1 MPDRATRGG
10 VIEVRVRSLD
20 QIFESLDPS
29 PFYEQDLA
37 RSAED
42 YIVESAKEFHTRT
55 PADLVVY
62 VDNSAANGDDERAL
76 SNAVRE
82 HFSRRARHLRQ
93 RLRDL
98 IREGV
103 ISLIIGLTFLIV
115 FFVLGQ
121 AVVRMLGESAW
132 STLLRESLLIGGWV
146 AMWRP
151 LEIFLYRWWPLLGE
165 RRLHEGLSRMK
176 VRVVSGA
183 RQPQT

>member
-1 MPDRATRGG
+1 MTDRADRG
-10 VIEVRVRSLD
+10 VIEVRVRELS

-42 YIVESAKEFHTRT
+42 YIVETAKELHTRA
-55 PADLVVY
+55 PSELVVHL
-62 VDNSAANGDDERAL
+62 DKPSPGGDDERVLA
-76 SNAVRE
+76 NAVQE

-93 RLRDL
+93 KLRDL

-103 ISLIIGLTFLIV
+103 ISLGIGLTFLVV
-115 FFVLGQ
+115 FFALGQ
-121 AVVRMLGESAW
+121 LVVRMLGETAW
-132 STLLRESLLIGGWV
+132 STLLRESLMIGGWV

-151 LEIFLYRWWPLLGE
+151 LEFFLYRWWPLLGE

-176 VRVVSGA
+176 VRVVGGTS
-183 RQPQT
+183 

>member
-1 MPDRATRGG
+1 MTGRAERGG
-10 VIEVRVRSLD
+10 IIEVRVRELS

-37 RSAED
+37 RGAED
-42 YIVESAKEFHTRT
+42 YIVESAKELRT
-55 PADLVVY
+55 NAPSELVVY
-62 VDNSAANGDDERAL
+62 LDNPSADGDDQRAL

-93 RLRDL
+93 KLRDL

-103 ISLIIGLTFLIV
+103 ISLGIGLTFLIV
-115 FFVLGQ
+115 FFALGQ
-121 AVVRMLGESAW
+121 LVVRLLGETAW

-151 LEIFLYRWWPLLGE
+151 LEFFLYRWWPLLGE

-176 VRVVSGA
+176 VRVVGA
-183 RQPQT
+183 AS